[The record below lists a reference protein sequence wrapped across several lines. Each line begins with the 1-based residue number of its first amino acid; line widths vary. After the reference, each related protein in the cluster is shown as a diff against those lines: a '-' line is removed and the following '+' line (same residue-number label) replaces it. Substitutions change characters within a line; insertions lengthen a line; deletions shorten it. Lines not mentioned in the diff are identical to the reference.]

1 MLEVWGASSGLSL
14 VSNTTNNS
22 YCGKGGFS
30 YGCYQMSVNQ
40 AIYVSV
46 GGKGQDGTYQSR
58 TKGGW
63 NGGGDG
69 EWDHSD
75 DEFMAAGGGCTS
87 IQKSLKGDGQLKNY
101 ESVKNTD
108 VLIVAGGGGGGYSVY
123 YSIDNSQYAGGD
135 IGSKTGYIT
144 SANNM
149 TYGNQATQTSGYA
162 FGIGQSASYDYNKY
176 KNCDVAGA
184 GGGWYGGYT
193 ISPTSSDIWSWA
205 GGGSGH
211 IGSML
216 TDGFMKAGNESMPS
230 TSGGTETGHSGNGYC
245 KITWHPSL

>member
-1 MLEVWGASSGLSL
+1 
-14 VSNTTNNS
+14 
-22 YCGKGGFS
+22 
-30 YGCYQMSVNQ
+30 MSVNQ

-58 TKGGW
+58 STGGW

-69 EWDHSD
+69 EWDHGD

-123 YSIDNSQYAGGD
+123 YSIDNSQYAGGE
-135 IGSKTGYIT
+135 IGSKTGYVT

-205 GGGSGH
+205 GGGSSH

-216 TDGFMKAGNESMPS
+216 TDGFMKAGNENMPS
-230 TSGGTETGHSGNGYC
+230 PNGETETGHYGNGYC
-245 KITWHPSL
+245 KITWHPAL

>member
-1 MLEVWGASSGLSL
+1 
-14 VSNTTNNS
+14 
-22 YCGKGGFS
+22 
-30 YGCYQMSVNQ
+30 MSVNQ

-58 TKGGW
+58 AKGGW

-69 EWDHSD
+69 EWDHND
-75 DEFMAAGGGCTS
+75 DECMGAGGGCTS

-123 YSIDNSQYAGGD
+123 YSIDNSQYAGGE
-135 IGSKTGYIT
+135 IGSKTGYVT

-176 KNCDVAGA
+176 KNCDVPGG

-193 ISPTSSDIWSWA
+193 IIPTADNTYAYA

-211 IGSML
+211 IGTML
-216 TDGFMKAGNESMPS
+216 TNGATIAGNQTFSSP
-230 TSGGTETGHSGNGYC
+230 TGGTEIGHSGNGYAR
-245 KITWHPSL
+245 ITWMPVL